1 MNTLEIKLM
10 EFSLEKNETMAE
22 AKMDFTRKVREARQE
37 IKSLENVREEVKKIN
52 KLIDEFKER
61 RKTFKKDPVV
71 AKEFDDLI
79 KEQEENKK
87 TLFENEDA
95 IDKRRKELQDKITEY
110 NEDYALEVMQ
120 IDNRY
125 QRRKLEYLKEKE
137 IEKANV

>member
-10 EFSLEKNETMAE
+10 EFSLEKNEAMAE

-37 IKSLENVREEVKKIN
+37 IKHLANVKEEVKKIN

-79 KEQEENKK
+79 KEQEEKKK

-95 IDKRRKELQDKITEY
+95 IAKRREELQDKITEY
-110 NEDYALEVMQ
+110 NEDYGLQVMQ

-125 QRRKLEYLKEKE
+125 QRRKLEYMKEKE
-137 IEKANV
+137 LEKA